1 MKRSII
7 RIKYGM
13 VWYGNCLHDIN
24 KRHSENLR
32 VTLLF

>member
-1 MKRSII
+1 MDETIYYPNKI
-7 RIKYGM
+7 
-13 VWYGNCLHDIN
+13 WYGNCLHDIN